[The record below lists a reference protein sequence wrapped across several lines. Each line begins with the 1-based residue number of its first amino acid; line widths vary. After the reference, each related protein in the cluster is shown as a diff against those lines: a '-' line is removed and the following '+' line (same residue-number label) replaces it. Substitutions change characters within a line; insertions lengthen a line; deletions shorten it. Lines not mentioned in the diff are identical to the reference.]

1 MLSRFR
7 SISRPS
13 LSGGSSSGYSA
24 LAKKTQAAED
34 AIVDNQY
41 EAGDLSPEYYLNT
54 LQKRYIRTTI
64 TPLQKVNLLEKINSV
79 RVTVTDADVSRRY
92 ASGELTTNQILG
104 YEKEK
109 LTGMTEPGS
118 AAYIKQQQK
127 VQGFQDKL
135 EKETRTQTRI
145 AENLRISR
153 MPEDTSVNLWSKA
166 QLYQTLSEQAR
177 IDGDTQQ
184 ADTLL
189 TQANNYSSSA
199 KKADVND
206 IITGARLSVS
216 ETPNA
221 GLGIPSS
228 SADVGAMSPVAKG
241 LPISGGSTA
250 MRGGVSQTTPSA
262 VSTTNTGSGG
272 FQTPAIK
279 NALESLDRQQKTID
293 RLYQQ
298 KQDNEILVSRYQ
310 QAISQA
316 SGDQKTSL
324 TISLNNLIETGKG
337 IDNQIDNTTANVND
351 TIVRIQE
358 LQGKAAFSAEKK
370 DISQNEKNLKIDEDN
385 LNKDFREGKMDKQ
398 EYVNRALEIS
408 EKRIGSAG
416 YATQVYS
423 AYEDDNGAS
432 KYQDLVNTSTEVYNS
447 QTGILANIND
457 YEPIANDSNGKITD
471 IFGNKTGAGSI
482 ALSDVSSLKNSK
494 QFDTNYYFKNGGY
507 HKIQYPVDDLDANGN
522 LKAKYL
528 IEDMAKFKGTS
539 FVNIFNP
546 ETGKR
551 EELGVGFVKD
561 NFHLKDGRPV
571 VKPMELDTIDR
582 LRKVGVAKDGVGGE
596 VMINPAKAKSFFE
609 VYKTPKEV
617 VGAGLEWV
625 SNLFNNKKSDTPL
638 FKPATLGKQ
647 SIYGKAGQMQSIPAT
662 QPVSKKSG
670 FKLPS
675 LVSEVQASDLIP
687 EGVPGSV
694 GNIID
699 KVAEEMKPGDMEFK
713 KVLHAIALAES
724 GGRPNAK
731 GDGGWSIGLFQNHR
745 RDGRG
750 KGYSVQQLEDP
761 EFNTRLSAKEL
772 VKYYNQAVSKGLT
785 GSKMVAY
792 VSKYGQRPAPGN
804 ENHAA
809 AKYGQFV
816 NKAIGSVKSGITT
829 SKAVS
834 SYNKLSNTLPDE
846 RRLNNISLALG
857 GKPGQYRS
865 DLKDKQDQGA
875 IDRGFRGDK
884 AQQDLLRSEGFKPSS
899 EMVSVSTP
907 SQPMASIAPQ
917 QQSAPQQNNFVQ
929 NAYNNVSSAA
939 KNISSSVQNWASN
952 IKIPQISL
960 SKFTAPKIAT
970 PVVRKPNIVQQTVS
984 KIQSNPTVQ
993 KVSNFVN
1000 KAVSSISNWFRKK

>member
-1 MLSRFR
+1 MALKSLLSRFR

-54 LQKRYIRTTI
+54 LQKRYLRTTI
-64 TPLQKVNLLEKINSV
+64 TPLQKVNLLEKINNV
-79 RVTVTDADVSRRY
+79 RVTVTDADVSRKY
-92 ASGELTTNQILG
+92 ASGELTTGQILG

-109 LTGMTEPGS
+109 LKGMTEPGS

-135 EKETRTQTRI
+135 EKEARTQTRI

-153 MPEDTSVNLWSKA
+153 MPEDTSANLWSKA

-177 IDGDTQQ
+177 IDGDIQQ

-221 GLGIPSS
+221 GLGVPSS

-241 LPISGGSTA
+241 SPISGGSTA

-262 VSTTNTGSGG
+262 VSTTNTGFGG

-298 KQDNEILVSRYQ
+298 KQDNETLVSRYQ

-324 TISLNNLIETGKG
+324 TISLNNLIESGKG

-358 LQGKAAFSAEKK
+358 LQTKASLSNFKQEIRINNNNFDKAEDELEVAFKKGQISKYEYIQKGVMLAETKVQFQSQASDVFNQYGDDSSAETYLQKSTETQKVHEQLINVNDNIDDFEPLAVEPGGKITNLFGKTMKPGEVALTNVRTMK
-370 DISQNEKNLKIDEDN
+370 DSGIFQRQYAAKDGKFFKVNFPAEITDKNGDLLPAY
-385 LNKDFREGKMDKQ
+385 LNKDLSIYNDKSF
-398 EYVNRALEIS
+398 I
-408 EKRIGSAG
+408 
-416 YATQVYS
+416 
-423 AYEDDNGAS
+423 
-432 KYQDLVNTSTEVYNS
+432 YQTDV
-447 QTGILANIND
+447 
-457 YEPIANDSNGKITD
+457 NGKIIGKDNPDSQIKFATIND
-471 IFGNKTGAGSI
+471 IQRPFIGTLHKKMQDIGSI
-482 ALSDVSSLKNSK
+482 TQDENGSWIQTPSPKGVSKL
-494 QFDTNYYFKNGGY
+494 TE
-507 HKIQYPVDDLDANGN
+507 VL
-522 LKAKYL
+522 AKVQGFAQ
-528 IEDMAKFKGTS
+528 DF
-539 FVNIFNP
+539 FN
-546 ETGKR
+546 R
-551 EELGVGFVKD
+551 
-561 NFHLKDGRPV
+561 
-571 VKPMELDTIDR
+571 
-582 LRKVGVAKDGVGGE
+582 
-596 VMINPAKAKSFFE
+596 
-609 VYKTPKEV
+609 TPQEK
-617 VGAGLEWV
+617 
-625 SNLFNNKKSDTPL
+625 PL
-638 FKPATLGKQ
+638 FKPATFGKQ
-647 SIYGKAGQMQSIPAT
+647 PVYGKQVQMQSVNPAISST
-662 QPVSKKSG
+662 QPTKKTG

-699 KVAEEMKPGDMEFK
+699 KVAEEMRPGDMEFK

-724 GGRPNAK
+724 GGRSNAK

-750 KGYSVQQLEDP
+750 KGYSVEQLEDP

-772 VKYYNQAVSKGLT
+772 VRYYDQAVSKGLT

-804 ENHAA
+804 ENQAA

-816 NKAIGSVKSGITT
+816 NKAIGNIKSGIDT
-829 SKAVS
+829 SKAVGNYKNMS
-834 SYNKLSNTLPDE
+834 GDLPDE
-846 RRLNNISLALG
+846 RRLNNIALALG

-907 SQPMASIAPQ
+907 SQPMASIAPK

-929 NAYNNVSSAA
+929 NAYNSVSNAA
-939 KNISSSVQNWASN
+939 KNISSGVQNWASN
-952 IKIPQISL
+952 IKIPQISIP
-960 SKFTAPKIAT
+960 KFTAPKIAT
-970 PVVRKPNIVQQTVS
+970 PVVQKPNIVQQTVS

-993 KVSNFVN
+993 KVSGFVN
-1000 KAVSSISNWFRKK
+1000 KAISSISNWFKKK